1 MNKPNDKDD
10 KDFQLWQ
17 EGLIRERESLT
28 NSLGVEHIKN
38 SPVGAQCVLERIS
51 EVDSMLRLPRLFY
64 HLYKQIRP
72 RHLII
77 VEGHKGTG
85 MTLSSTAL
93 AFKLRE
99 HFGKRVVNNYNPKP
113 FWNMYDTRNRK

>member
-1 MNKPNDKDD
+1 MTNETNSDD

-64 HLYKQIRP
+64 YLYKQIRP
-72 RHLII
+72 RHFAM
-77 VEGHKGTG
+77 VEGRKGTG
-85 MTLSSTAL
+85 MTLSSVAL
-93 AFKLRE
+93 TYKFRE
-99 HFGKRVVNNYNPKP
+99 HFGKRVVNNYDPKP
-113 FWNMYDTRNRK
+113 FWDMYNTH

>member
-1 MNKPNDKDD
+1 MNSETNSDD

-64 HLYKQIRP
+64 YLYKQIRP
-72 RHLII
+72 RHFAM
-77 VEGHKGTG
+77 VEGRKGTG
-85 MTLSSTAL
+85 MTLSSVAL
-93 AFKLRE
+93 TYKFRE
-99 HFGKRVVNNYNPKP
+99 HFGKRVVNNYDPKP
-113 FWNMYDTRNRK
+113 FWDMYNTH